1 MKVREEEIKIDGRL
15 IRIGRL
21 DGDKYKFVD
30 DPEVLLNGL
39 RGSGTRIDLFT
50 FMQRVSEPSPKFQY
64 PMEMDNLAVLPVSTF
79 DHWWTHQIGSN
90 PRNRARQAERKGAT
104 VREVAFDEDLVQ
116 GIWEVYNEC
125 PIRQGTRFLHYGKD
139 VGTVRE
145 MSATYL
151 DSSIFV
157 GVFLS
162 NKLIGF
168 AKLVADET
176 WSQANLMHVVSMV
189 GHKEK
194 APTNALIAQAVR
206 SCAARGI
213 RYLVYQNYSYGN
225 KTGDGLSRFK
235 EVNGFRRID
244 LPRYYVPLTLLG
256 GAALRL
262 GLHKKLA
269 TYVPEPM
276 LDKLRELR
284 SAWYSRKFQTVT
296 DAL

>member
-1 MKVREEEIKIDGRL
+1 
-15 IRIGRL
+15 
-21 DGDKYKFVD
+21 
-30 DPEVLLNGL
+30 
-39 RGSGTRIDLFT
+39 
-50 FMQRVSEPSPKFQY
+50 
-64 PMEMDNLAVLPVSTF
+64 
-79 DHWWTHQIGSN
+79 
-90 PRNRARQAERKGAT
+90 
-104 VREVAFDEDLVQ
+104 
-116 GIWEVYNEC
+116 
-125 PIRQGTRFLHYGKD
+125 
-139 VGTVRE
+139 
-145 MSATYL
+145 
-151 DSSIFV
+151 
-157 GVFLS
+157 
-162 NKLIGF
+162 
-168 AKLVADET
+168 
-176 WSQANLMHVVSMV
+176 VSMV